1 MLPGEIFFNFRHL
14 HPYGLETKDGFW
26 NIIGS
31 DTTGE
36 NWITDSRDERWSATY
51 INFVKGNWIYFTAAR
66 SSTTGSG
73 KFFKGSTSPS
83 TSAPLIIETSIH
95 FY

>member
-1 MLPGEIFFNFRHL
+1 MLSAEIFFNFRHL

-36 NWITDSRDERWSATY
+36 KWITDSRGERWSATY